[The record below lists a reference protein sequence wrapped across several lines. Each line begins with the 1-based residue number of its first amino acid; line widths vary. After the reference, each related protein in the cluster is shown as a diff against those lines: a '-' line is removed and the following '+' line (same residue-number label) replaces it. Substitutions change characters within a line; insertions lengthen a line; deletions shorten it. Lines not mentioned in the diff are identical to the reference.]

1 MTVGIALPTL
11 NDGDAVGNDV
21 LGMARALRRRGLDV
35 LLFAWN
41 GQVSEP
47 VKTPEELPKCLTK
60 PDDVLIYHHSIGCE
74 WAVRAV
80 ERLPCRKAVKYH
92 NVTPPH
98 FFASFNKEVARG
110 CEQGVREL
118 KRLAKTDA
126 HLWADSEFNAAD
138 LVAAGATRPV
148 EILPPFHQ
156 TDLLLSVEPD
166 RGAVGGLDDWATNVL
181 LVGRLVPNKN
191 IPLAVRAVAEYAR
204 RFDPQTRL
212 VIVGDRPVPE
222 CAAEIDAVI
231 QATGRAGQVIVTGKV
246 TVPQLK
252 ALYLTSDAL
261 LVTSLHEGFCVPL
274 VEAMGLLTPVVA
286 VPNAAVPGTGG
297 DAVLYADATPEAI
310 AERLHEVISQPAVKE
325 RQLERGR
332 RRYAESFDNAAIERR
347 FGELFAACAGEP
359 GA

>member
-1 MTVGIALPTL
+1 MTIGIALPTL

-21 LGMARALRRRGLDV
+21 LGMARALRRRGQDV

-41 GQVSEP
+41 GQVAEP
-47 VKTPEELPKCLTK
+47 VRTPEELPQCLTR

-80 ERLPCRKAVKYH
+80 ETLPGRKVVKYH

-98 FFASFNKEVARG
+98 FFAEFNKGVARG
-110 CEQGVREL
+110 CEQGLREL
-118 KRLAKTDA
+118 KRLARSDA
-126 HLWADSEFNAAD
+126 TLWADSEFNAAD
-138 LVAAGATRPV
+138 LVKAGARRPV
-148 EILPPFHQ
+148 EVIPPFHQ
-156 TDLLLSVEPD
+156 TDLLLGVEPD
-166 RGAVGGLDDWATNVL
+166 RGAVGGLDDWATNIL

-204 RFDPQTRL
+204 RYDPRTRL

-231 QATGRAGQVIVTGKV
+231 RAAGSAGQVIVTGKV
-246 TVPQLK
+246 TVAQLK

-297 DAVLYADATPEAI
+297 DAVLYADPTPEAI
-310 AERLHEVISQPAVKE
+310 AARLHEVIADPAVKQA
-325 RQLERGR
+325 QLARGR
-332 RRYAESFDNAAIERR
+332 HRYAEHFDTAAIERR
-347 FGELFAACAGEP
+347 FLALFDAR
-359 GA
+359 

>member
-21 LGMARALRRRGLDV
+21 LGMARALRRRGHDV

-41 GQVSEP
+41 GQVAEP
-47 VKTPEELPKCLTK
+47 VRTPEELPGCLTR

-74 WAVRAV
+74 WAVRAA
-80 ERLPCRKAVKYH
+80 ESLPCRRVVKYH

-98 FFASFNKEVARG
+98 FFATLNPGVARA
-110 CEQGVREL
+110 CEQGLREL
-118 KRLAKTDA
+118 KRLAKSDA
-126 HLWADSEFNAAD
+126 KLWADSAFNAAD
-138 LVAAGATRPV
+138 AVAAGARRPV
-148 EILPPFHQ
+148 EVLPPFHQ
-156 TDLLLSVEPD
+156 TDALLEAEPD

-204 RFDPQTRL
+204 RYDPRTRL
-212 VIVGDRPVPE
+212 IVVGDRPLPE

-231 QATGRAGQVIVTGKV
+231 RAEGRAGQVVVTGKV
-246 TVPQLK
+246 TVSQLK

-274 VEAMGLLTPVVA
+274 VEAMALLTPVVA

-310 AERLHEVISQPAVKE
+310 AARLHEAISDPAV
-325 RQLERGR
+325 RQTRLARGR
-332 RRYAESFDNAAIERR
+332 RRYLDEYDNAATERR
-347 FGELFAACAGEP
+347 FLALFDAL
-359 GA
+359 